1 MEARMLR
8 YLLRR
13 LIYAVF
19 ILLGVNLITFVLFFA
34 VNTPDDMARLSIGGQ
49 RVSQE
54 AIEQWKRE
62 NGYDKPL
69 FYNAAERGLQKAQ
82 KTIFYE
88 RSVPLLR
95 FDFGFSDDGHDISQQ
110 IKERMGP
117 SLALAI
123 PTFLLGVWVSSCL
136 ALFFSFFGYL
146 GLD

>member
-1 MEARMLR
+1 MEGRMLR

-13 LIYAVF
+13 VIYAVF

-62 NGYDKPL
+62 HGYDKPL

-110 IKERMGP
+110 IKEHIGR
-117 SLALAI
+117 SLALAMTNI
-123 PTFLLGVWVSSCL
+123 LLGGWMSMSL
-136 ALFFSFFGYL
+136 SLLLTLFRFS
-146 GLD
+146 